1 MMEKIV
7 ILIAAVFALL
17 PAPRAALANADMV
30 EARILTGWR
39 DQDGRHVAAL
49 HLTLK
54 DGWKT
59 YWRAPGDAGI
69 PPQFDW
75 RKSDNLAAVQV
86 TWPAPRAIDQGGV
99 RTIGYANNMTLP
111 LTLTPKQPGQPI
123 LLAGEVEIGVCK
135 DVCVP
140 VTLRVSQGLQA
151 EPTQRDPRIVS
162 AMASR
167 PYSASEAGVTRVAC
181 TLSPIEGGLRLRAEV
196 DLPNTGGR
204 EVAVIETGNPA
215 IWVSQ
220 ANTNRQSGRLVA
232 VSDMYH
238 VDGTA
243 FALDRSKLRITVV
256 GEHHS
261 VDIQGCPGR

>member
-1 MMEKIV
+1 MARIL
-7 ILIAAVFALL
+7 ILIAAVFAML
-17 PAPRAALANADMV
+17 PAPRAAFANADMV

-39 DQDGRHVAAL
+39 AQDGRHVAAL

-54 DGWKT
+54 NGWKT

-75 RKSDNLAAVQV
+75 RMSDNLAAVQV
-86 TWPAPRAIDQGGV
+86 TWPAPRAIDQGTL
-99 RTIGYANNMTLP
+99 RTIGYANSMTLP
-111 LTLTPKQPGQPI
+111 LTLTPKNPGQPI
-123 LLAGEVEIGVCK
+123 VLAGEVDIGVCK

-140 VTLRVSQGLQA
+140 VTLRVSQGLLA
-151 EPTQRDPRIVS
+151 LPAKRDPRIVA

-167 PYSASEAGVTRVAC
+167 PYSASEAGVTHVAC

-196 DLPNTGGR
+196 DLPNAGGR

-220 ANTNRQSGRLVA
+220 ADTKRQSGRLVA
-232 VSDMYH
+232 VSEMYH
-238 VDGTA
+238 VDGAA
-243 FALDRSKLRITVV
+243 FAVDRSELRITVV
-256 GEHHS
+256 GENHA
-261 VDIQGCPGR
+261 VDIRGCPGQ

>member
-1 MMEKIV
+1 MMARV
-7 ILIAAVFALL
+7 LILIAAVFALL

-30 EARILTGWR
+30 DARILTGWR
-39 DQDGRHVAAL
+39 EQDGRHVAAL

-54 DGWKT
+54 NGWKT

-75 RKSDNLAAVQV
+75 RTSDNLAGVQV
-86 TWPAPRAIDQGGV
+86 TWPAPRAIDQGGL
-99 RTIGYANNMTLP
+99 RTIGYADSMTLP
-111 LTLTPKQPGQPI
+111 LTLSPKNPGQPI
-123 LLAGEVEIGVCK
+123 VLAGEVEIGVCK

-140 VTLRVSQGLQA
+140 VTLQVSQRLQA
-151 EPTQRDPRIVS
+151 HASQRDPRIVA

-181 TLSPIEGGLRLRAEV
+181 ALSPIEGGLRLRAEV
-196 DLPNTGGR
+196 DLPNTGGH
-204 EVAVIETGNPA
+204 EIAVIETSNPA

-220 ANTNRQSGRLVA
+220 ADTKRQSGRLVA

-238 VDGTA
+238 VDGAA

-256 GEHHS
+256 GENHS
-261 VDIQGCPGR
+261 VDIRGCPGR